1 MDLSIRT
8 LSLDEVALLVDWAA
22 DEGWNPGLHDA
33 ALFQVADPD
42 GFIGGF
48 IGDELVAGISAVE
61 YGDSFGFI
69 GLYISH
75 PDHRGKGFGKAV
87 WNAGMDRLNGRVI
100 GLDGVPEQQAN
111 YRSKGFVEAYGTTRY
126 SGRFAGESVGNV
138 SIRRFEPGD
147 LDAVT
152 AFDRR
157 YFPDDRARFLAGWL
171 RAPHLALAAIDGD
184 AIVGYGVARECR
196 EGFKIGPLF
205 AEQDAIA
212 TSILAGLADLCDGN
226 VHIDVSDI
234 QAGFQHAL
242 AGGGLEPGFVTARM
256 YRGGTPEI
264 NLDGVFATT
273 TLELG

>member
-33 ALFQVADPD
+33 PLFQTADPD

-61 YGDSFGFI
+61 YRDSFGFI

-87 WNAGMDRLNGRVI
+87 WNAGMERLNGRVI

-152 AFDRR
+152 AFDRL
-157 YFPDDRARFLAGWL
+157 YFPDDRARFLAGWM
-171 RAPHLALAAIDGD
+171 RAPHVALVATDGD
-184 AIVGYGVARECR
+184 VIVGYGVARECR

-226 VHIDVSDI
+226 VHIDVPDI
-234 QAGFQHAL
+234 QAGFQQTL

-256 YRGGTPEI
+256 YRDGTPDM

>member
-22 DEGWNPGLHDA
+22 EEGWNPGLHDA
-33 ALFQVADPD
+33 PLFQTADPD

-87 WNAGMDRLNGRVI
+87 WNAGMERLNGRVI

-152 AFDRR
+152 AFDRL
-157 YFPDDRARFLAGWL
+157 YFPDDRARFLAGWM
-171 RAPHLALAAIDGD
+171 RAPHVALVATDGD
-184 AIVGYGVARECR
+184 VIVGYGVARECR

-205 AEQDAIA
+205 AEREAIA
-212 TSILAGLADLCDGN
+212 TSILAGLAGLCDGN
-226 VHIDVSDI
+226 AHIDVPDI

-242 AGGGLEPGFVTARM
+242 AAGGLEPGFVTARM
-256 YRGGTPEI
+256 YRGGTPEMK
-264 NLDGVFATT
+264 LDGVFATT